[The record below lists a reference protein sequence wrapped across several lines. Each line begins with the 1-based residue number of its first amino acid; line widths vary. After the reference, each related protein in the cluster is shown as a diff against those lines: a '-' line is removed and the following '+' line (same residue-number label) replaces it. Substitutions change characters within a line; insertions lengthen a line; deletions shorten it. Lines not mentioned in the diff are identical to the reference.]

1 MTTQNDSTDLTH
13 VKPVTI
19 EEEMKSSYLA
29 YAMSVIVSRALPDLR
44 DGLKPVHR
52 RILYVMKRAGW
63 DHSKPFRKSA
73 RVVGDVIGQYH
84 PHGTDPIYES
94 MVRMAQNF
102 SMRLPLI
109 QGQGNFGSVDGD
121 PPAAMRYTEA
131 RLAKA
136 ADPLLEDIDKD
147 TVEFRPNFDNT
158 LLEPIVLPAQYPNL
172 LVNGASGIAVGMATN
187 IPPHNLG
194 EVIDACCAF
203 LDDPTMDNDGLMAYV
218 LGPDFPTGGIIIGR
232 VGIGNAI
239 RTGRGSIM
247 MRGKVHVEPIRKDRE
262 AIIITEI
269 PYQVNKARMV
279 ERIAECVRDK
289 LIEGISDIRDES
301 DRDGMRV
308 VVEIKRDAMSEI
320 VLNQLYRYT
329 PLQQSFSANV
339 LALNNGRPEMLSL
352 RDIIANFLEFRVEVV
367 TRRTRYE
374 LNKVRDRAHLLVGLV
389 VAVANIDEIIDLI
402 RKAPDPGVARQQLME
417 RVWPAHDVEVFIR
430 LIDDPLHPIVD
441 GTYKLSEAQ
450 ARGILEL
457 RLQRLT
463 GLERDKIGGELKDI
477 GFDITK
483 YLEILGSRDKLIDVI
498 RQELLSAKA
507 QFATPRLTMIEDAVG
522 EQTEEDLIQ
531 PEDMVVTVSHA
542 GYVKRVP
549 LTTYRAQRRGGK
561 GRAGMTTR
569 DEDFVEMV
577 FVVNTH
583 TTVLFFTS
591 VGKVYELKVYKLPLG
606 TATAKGKAFVN
617 LLPLDQNESITTILP
632 LPQDESEWEKLHIVF
647 ATSQGT
653 VRRNLLTD
661 FVNIKANGKIAMKLE
676 EGDRLVGVKT
686 CDANQDFL
694 LATRKGKAIRFDVND
709 VRVFTGRNSVGVR
722 GIRLAKG
729 DSVISLTMLTN
740 VEADSMERDAYLK
753 LASQQRRALLAEGN
767 NDVVVE
773 ETSDEATPV
782 TLAPERFAML
792 ESHEQFILTITERGF
807 GKRSSA
813 YDYRQ
818 TGRGGQGIRNLD
830 LTIRNGEVVA
840 SFPVEQGDQVVLVT
854 DAGKLIRVPVNQ
866 VRIAGRATQGVT
878 LFKVDIDEKVVSV
891 SPLRETDDDDIGADV
906 VVDVPSDVARE
917 ESE

>member
-94 MVRMAQNF
+94 MVRMAQDF

-158 LLEPIVLPAQYPNL
+158 LLEPVVLPAQYPNL
-172 LVNGASGIAVGMATN
+172 LVNGAAGIAVGMATN

-194 EVIDACCAF
+194 EVIDACCAY
-203 LDDPTMDNDGLMAYV
+203 LDDPTIDNDGLMMYV

-232 VGIGNAI
+232 AGITSAI

-247 MRGKVHVEPIRKDRE
+247 MRGKVHVESIRKDRE

-352 RDIIANFLEFRVEVV
+352 RDIISSFLEFRVEVV
-367 TRRTRYE
+367 TRRTRFE

-402 RKAPDPGVARQQLME
+402 RKAPDPQVARQQLME

-430 LIDDPLHPIVD
+430 LIDDPLHPIVN

-463 GLERDKIGGELKDI
+463 GLEREKIGGELKDI
-477 GFDITK
+477 GIDITK

-686 CDANQDFL
+686 CDENQDFL

-722 GIRLAKG
+722 GIKLAKG

-740 VEADSMERDAYLK
+740 VEADSMEREAYLK
-753 LASQQRRALLAEGN
+753 LASQQRRALANEGN
-767 NDVVVE
+767 GNEVE
-773 ETSDEATPV
+773 EHNDDAGSSV

-792 ESHEQFILTITERGF
+792 ESNEQFILTITERGF

-840 SFPVEQGDQVVLVT
+840 SFPVEQSDQVVLVT

-866 VRIAGRATQGVT
+866 IRIAGRATQGVT

-891 SPLRETDDDDIGADV
+891 SPLRETDDDDMSSDASVDTDV
-906 VVDVPSDVARE
+906 VP

>member
-1 MTTQNDSTDLTH
+1 MTNNTNDTTDLTH
-13 VKPVTI
+13 IKPVTI
-19 EEEMKSSYLA
+19 EEEMKRSYLD

-73 RVVGDVIGQYH
+73 RVVGDVIGQFH

-94 MVRMAQNF
+94 MVRLAQDF

-158 LLEPIVLPAQYPNL
+158 LLEPVVLPAQYPNL
-172 LVNGASGIAVGMATN
+172 LVNGAGGIAVGMATN

-194 EVIDACCAF
+194 EVIDACCAY
-203 LDDPTMDNDGLMAYV
+203 LDDPQISVEGLMEYV

-232 VGIGNAI
+232 AGLQSAA
-239 RTGRGSIM
+239 RTGRGSIL
-247 MRGKVHVEPIRKDRE
+247 MRGRTTIETIRKDRE

-289 LIEGISDIRDES
+289 LVEGISDIRDES

-308 VVEIKRDAMSEI
+308 VVELKRDAMAEI
-320 VLNQLYRYT
+320 VLNQLYRHT
-329 PLQQSFSANV
+329 PLQTSFGANI
-339 LALNNGRPEMLSL
+339 LALNNGRPEMLNL
-352 RDIIANFLEFRVEVV
+352 RDIIGSFLDFRVEVV

-374 LNKVRDRAHLLVGLV
+374 LSKARDRAHVLVGLV
-389 VAVANIDEIIDLI
+389 VAVANIDEIISLI
-402 RKAPDPGVARQQLME
+402 RKAPDPVMARQQLME
-417 RVWPAHDVEVFIR
+417 RVWPAHDVEVFIQ
-430 LIDDPLHPIVD
+430 LIDDPLHPVVN

-450 ARGILEL
+450 ARAILEL

-463 GLERDKIGGELKDI
+463 GLEREKIGGELKEI
-477 GFDITK
+477 GLEIGRF
-483 YLEILGSRDKLIDVI
+483 LEILGSKEKLQAVI
-498 RQELLSAKA
+498 RQELALVKE
-507 QFATPRLTMIEDAVG
+507 QFATPRLTSIQDATG
-522 EQTEEDLIQ
+522 EQSEEDLIQ

-549 LTTYRAQRRGGK
+549 LATYRAQRRGGK
-561 GRAGMTTR
+561 GRSGMTTR
-569 DEDFVEMV
+569 DEDFVSMV
-577 FVVNTH
+577 YVVNTH

-591 VGKVYELKVYKLPLG
+591 VGKVYEMKVYKLPL
-606 TATAKGKAFVN
+606 ANAQAKGKAFVN
-617 LLPLDQNESITTILP
+617 LLPLGPNETVTTIMP

-653 VRRNLLTD
+653 VRRNLLSD
-661 FVNIKANGKIAMKLE
+661 FTNIKANGKIAMKLD
-676 EGDRLVGVKT
+676 EGDRLVGVQT
-686 CDANQDFL
+686 CNEDQDFL

-709 VRVFTGRNSVGVR
+709 VRVFVGRNSVGVR
-722 GIRLAKG
+722 GIKLGKG
-729 DSVISLTMLTN
+729 DSVISMTMLQR
-740 VEADSMERDAYLK
+740 VEADSVERDSYLRM
-753 LASQQRRALLAEGN
+753 ASQLRRTLLGEAAEAEAM
-767 NDVVVE
+767 DVGME
-773 ETSDEATPV
+773 SGSESM
-782 TLAPERFAML
+782 TLSQERFDEL
-792 ESHEQFILTITERGF
+792 SSKEQFLLTVTERGF
-807 GKRSSA
+807 GKQSSA

-830 LTIRNGEVVA
+830 LTHRNGEVVA
-840 SFPVEQGDQVVLVT
+840 SFPVVATDQIVLVT

-878 LFKVDIDEKVVSV
+878 LFKVDLDEKVVSV
-891 SPLRETDDDDIGADV
+891 SLSREDADISGAD
-906 VVDVPSDVARE
+906 SE
-917 ESE
+917 LLESEAE